1 MNNNI
6 YDLIKRDIPYLV
18 EEIAEEV
25 YKNGKLDMLK
35 KSDVKYIVTYMRI
48 ETEIIVKKAMFSL
61 VDIIYEENED

>member
-6 YDLIKRDIPYLV
+6 YDLIKRDMPYLV

-25 YKNGKLDMLK
+25 YKNSKLDMLK

>member
-6 YDLIKRDIPYLV
+6 YDLIKRDMPYLV

-25 YKNGKLDMLK
+25 YKNGKLDMLE

-48 ETEIIVKKAMFSL
+48 ETEIIVKKAMLSL
-61 VDIIYEENED
+61 VDIIYEDNED

>member
-25 YKNGKLDMLK
+25 YQNGKLDMLK